1 MISAIENATLINGFV
16 LGWSVAWPP
25 GPVNAEMLRRSVIPR
40 SQGGGFWAAWQLGL
54 GACTGDF
61 FWALAVMTGAGALLN
76 TPRVRQILAVV
87 SFLLLL
93 FLAGMFALGAWRSAY
108 AMQGKTAAGSDASN
122 SGNRMTGRRGYLLGL
137 TLALTSPWN
146 LGFWLAV
153 IGGQQ
158 SVTHDPNF
166 GNSLAF
172 AGSVVL
178 GAVVWTLVFSVAV
191 KQGGRIFA
199 RPGWQAATQAI
210 TSLLMLFFAAKLLW
224 TMRY

>member
-1 MISAIENATLINGFV
+1 MQSATLINGFV

-25 GPVNAEMLRRSVIPR
+25 GPVNAEMLRRSVVPPA
-40 SQGGGFWAAWQLGL
+40 QGGGFWSAWQLGL

-61 FWALAVMTGAGALLN
+61 LWALAVMTGAGALLN
-76 TPRVRQILAVV
+76 TPRVRQVLAVV

-93 FLAGMFALGAWRSAY
+93 FLAGMFALGAWRSAR
-108 AMQGKTAAGSDASN
+108 AMRTQATPGSDAA
-122 SGNRMTGRRGYLLGL
+122 GEKRMTGRRGYLLGL

-158 SVTHDPNF
+158 SVARDPSF

-178 GAVVWTLVFSVAV
+178 GAVAWTLIFSLAV
-191 KQGGRIFA
+191 KHGGKIFA
-199 RPGWQAATQAI
+199 RPGWQATTQAI
-210 TSLLMLFFAAKLLW
+210 TSLLMLFFAAKLLL
-224 TMRY
+224 TLN

>member
-1 MISAIENATLINGFV
+1 MISGIESATLINGFV

-25 GPVNAEMLRRSVIPR
+25 GPVNAEMLRRSVMPAR
-40 SQGGGFWAAWQLGL
+40 QGGGFWAAWQLGL

-61 FWALAVMTGAGALLN
+61 LWALAVMTGAGALLN
-76 TPRVRQILAVV
+76 TPRVRQILAVI

-93 FLAGMFALGAWRSAY
+93 FLAGMFALGAWRSAH
-108 AMQGKTAAGSDASN
+108 AMAGKVAAASDTSKN
-122 SGNRMTGRRGYLLGL
+122 GKRMMGRRGYLLGL

-158 SVTHDPNF
+158 SVTQNPSF

-172 AGSVVL
+172 AVFVVL
-178 GAVVWTLVFSVAV
+178 GAVVWTLVFSVV
-191 KQGGRIFA
+191 VRQGGRIFA

-210 TSLLMLFFAAKLLW
+210 TSLLMLFFAGKLLW
-224 TMRY
+224 TML

>member
-1 MISAIENATLINGFV
+1 MQSATLINGLV

-25 GPVNAEMLRRSVIPR
+25 GPVNAEMLRRSVMPR

-61 FWALAVMTGAGALLN
+61 LWALAVMTGAGAVLN

-93 FLAGMFALGAWRSAY
+93 FLAGMFALGAWRSAH
-108 AMQGKTAAGSDASN
+108 ANQNPARTDASN
-122 SGNRMTGRRGYLLGL
+122 NGKRITGRRGYLLGL

-153 IGGQQ
+153 VGGQQ
-158 SVTHDPNF
+158 SVTRHPSF

-172 AGSVVL
+172 AGCVVL

-224 TMRY
+224 TMQ

>member
-1 MISAIENATLINGFV
+1 MQSATLINGII

-25 GPVNAEMLRRSVIPR
+25 GPVNAEMLRRSVIPH
-40 SQGGGFWAAWQLGL
+40 SHGGGFWAAWQLGL

-61 FWALAVMTGAGALLN
+61 LWAMAVMTGAGALLN

-93 FLAGMFALGAWRSAY
+93 FLAGMFALGAWRSAR
-108 AMQGKTAAGSDASN
+108 ASHSNALADGDDPGK
-122 SGNRMTGRRGYLLGL
+122 GRRVTVRGGYLLGFM
-137 TLALTSPWN
+137 LALTSPWN

-158 SVTHDPNF
+158 SLLRNPSM

-172 AGSVVL
+172 AGAVVL
-178 GAVVWTLVFSVAV
+178 GAVVWTLVFSIAV
-191 KQGGRIFA
+191 RQGGRIFA
-199 RPGWQAATQAI
+199 RPAWQAATQAI
-210 TSLLMLFFAAKLLW
+210 TALLMLFFAGRLFFTLSH
-224 TMRY
+224 

>member
-1 MISAIENATLINGFV
+1 MQTATLINGFV

-25 GPVNAEMLRRSVIPR
+25 GPVNAEMLRRTLLPR
-40 SQGGGFWAAWQLGL
+40 TRGGGFWGAWQLGL

-61 FWALAVMTGAGALLN
+61 LWALAVMTGAGALLN
-76 TPRVRQILAVV
+76 TPRVRLLLAVV
-87 SFLLLL
+87 SFILLI
-93 FLAGMFALGAWRSAY
+93 FLAGMFALGAWRSARSSQRQTSS
-108 AMQGKTAAGSDASN
+108 ADDEASDARTKKF
-122 SGNRMTGRRGYLLGL
+122 GGYLLGL

-158 SVTHDPNF
+158 SVTHDTNF

-178 GAVVWTLVFSVAV
+178 GAVTWTLVFSVAL

-199 RPGWQAATQAI
+199 RPAWQVATQAI

-224 TMRY
+224 TLL

>member
-1 MISAIENATLINGFV
+1 MQSATLINGFV

-25 GPVNAEMLRRSVIPR
+25 GPVNAEMLRRNVIPR

-61 FWALAVMTGAGALLN
+61 LWALAVMTGAGALLN
-76 TPRVRQILAVV
+76 TPLVRQILAVV

-93 FLAGMFALGAWRSAY
+93 FLAGVFARGAWRSAR
-108 AMQGKTAAGSDASN
+108 ALRDSASAGADASN
-122 SGNRMTGRRGYLLGL
+122 NGRRITRRRGYLLGL

-158 SVTHDPNF
+158 SVTHNPSF

-191 KQGGRIFA
+191 RQGGRIFA
-199 RPGWQAATQAI
+199 RPAWQAVTQAI
-210 TSLLMLFFAAKLLW
+210 TSLLMLFFAGKLLW
-224 TMRY
+224 TLS

>member
-1 MISAIENATLINGFV
+1 MIAASESATLINGFV

-25 GPVNAEMLRRSVIPR
+25 GPVNAEMLRRSVMPH

-61 FWALAVMTGAGALLN
+61 LWALAVMTGAGALIN
-76 TPRVRQILAVV
+76 TPRVRQTLAVF

-93 FLAGMFALGAWRSAY
+93 FLAGMFALGAWRSTHWSRD
-108 AMQGKTAAGSDASN
+108 KTSVGGDAS
-122 SGNRMTGRRGYLLGL
+122 STGSRMMKRRGYPLGL

-153 IGGQQ
+153 IGSHQ
-158 SVTHDPNF
+158 SVTRSSSV

-172 AGSVVL
+172 AGAVVL

-191 KQGGRIFA
+191 RQGGRIFA
-199 RPGWQAATQAI
+199 RPSWQAATQAI
-210 TSLLMLFFAAKLLW
+210 TSLLMLFFAGKLLF
-224 TMRY
+224 TLS

>member
-1 MISAIENATLINGFV
+1 MAA
-16 LGWSVAWPP
+16 
-25 GPVNAEMLRRSVIPR
+25 GPVNAEMLRRSVMPR
-40 SQGGGFWAAWQLGL
+40 DHGGGFWAAWQLGL

-61 FWALAVMTGAGALLN
+61 LWALAVMTGAGALLN
-76 TPRVRQILAVV
+76 TPRVRHVLAII

-93 FLAGMFALGAWRSAY
+93 FLAGMFALGAWR
-108 AMQGKTAAGSDASN
+108 AARSQMKSLDVDNDSR
-122 SGNRMTGRRGYLLGL
+122 SGRRLTGRRGYLLGL

-153 IGGQQ
+153 VGGQQ
-158 SVTHDPNF
+158 SVTSNSSL

-172 AGSVVL
+172 AMSVVL

-191 KQGGRIFA
+191 KQGGRTFA
-199 RPGWQAATQAI
+199 RPSWQAATQAI

-224 TMRY
+224 TIR

>member
-1 MISAIENATLINGFV
+1 MQTATLLNGFV

-25 GPVNAEMLRRSVIPR
+25 GPVNAEMLRRSVTPR
-40 SQGGGFWAAWQLGL
+40 SEGGGFWAAWQLGL

-61 FWALAVMTGAGALLN
+61 LWAMAVMTGAGAILN
-76 TPRVRQILAVV
+76 TPRIRLMLAVV

-93 FLAGMFALGAWRSAY
+93 FLAGMFALGAWR
-108 AMQGKTAAGSDASN
+108 AAHSMRKKPREDVPVPDN
-122 SGNRMTGRRGYLLGL
+122 GNRMKGRAGYLLGL

-153 IGGQQ
+153 VGGQQ
-158 SVTHDPNF
+158 SVAQDSSL

-178 GAVVWTLVFSVAV
+178 GAVVWTLVFSLAI
-191 KQGGRIFA
+191 KHGGKFFA
-199 RPGWQAATQAI
+199 RPAWQVATQAI
-210 TSLLMLFFAAKLLW
+210 TSLLMLFFAGKLAL
-224 TMRY
+224 TLS

>member
-1 MISAIENATLINGFV
+1 MILAIESATLINGFV

-61 FWALAVMTGAGALLN
+61 LWALAVMTGAGALLN
-76 TPRVRQILAVV
+76 TPRVRQALAGA

-93 FLAGMFALGAWRSAY
+93 FLAAMFAVGAWRSARSLREN
-108 AMQGKTAAGSDASN
+108 TPAGDDASN
-122 SGNRMTGRRGYLLGL
+122 NGRRMTGRRGYLLGL

-158 SVTHDPNF
+158 SVTHNPSF

-178 GAVVWTLVFSVAV
+178 GAVVWTLVFSFAV
-191 KQGGRIFA
+191 RQGGRIFA
-199 RPGWQAATQAI
+199 RPAWQAATQAI
-210 TSLLMLFFAAKLLW
+210 TSLLMLFFAGKLLL
-224 TMRY
+224 TLS